1 MLLRVVGGPNV
12 VVVVVVV
19 VVPLYVKLLIWYL
32 LVQKLSLFFT
42 NAVSANTRTHAHA

>member
-1 MLLRVVGGPNV
+1 MLLRVVGRV
-12 VVVVVVV
+12 VQNYGSTIV
-19 VVPLYVKLLIWYL
+19 YVKLLIWYL